1 MPVVVEV
8 KSADDFAK
16 WLDDQEKKASASAD
30 DPNKVWELSDLIA
43 RGEKVYAA
51 NCAACHQAT
60 GKGVPAA
67 FPALDGSPLVN
78 GPKDVQIKTVLN
90 GVVKDG
96 KPTAMVAWKN
106 TLSDIDIA
114 AVITYTR
121 NSWGNHSNQAIQP
134 AEVKADRS

>member
-1 MPVVVEV
+1 MLFR
-8 KSADDFAK
+8 S
-16 WLDDQEKKASASAD
+16 
-30 DPNKVWELSDLIA
+30 
-43 RGEKVYAA
+43 
-51 NCAACHQAT
+51 
-60 GKGVPAA
+60 
-67 FPALDGSPLVN
+67 
-78 GPKDVQIKTVLN
+78 DVQIKTVLN